1 MPRKLCNYAN
11 ASSETPKKGALYQR
25 GQYYIIENNDRK
37 GDRRRY
43 SVFINDSM
51 IGMGGSLARMKRFVN
66 QMYGS
71 FPFETDV
78 SESIEKKVKTFSRLA
93 QMTLRSEMKP
103 SKTKAASVQAKKSKA
118 KATPKKNPGAKK
130 TKPLVSEALK
140 PKAKKS
146 KAEPKAKV
154 KAGTMPTR
162 TSQGK
167 LNKKQA
173 DTALR
178 DLRNLPLD
186 VIVQTQSTF
195 EERYIKNN
203 HYTRVKNA
211 IEKQIALLKT
221 KKPTQGSLF

>member
-1 MPRKLCNYAN
+1 MMPRKLCNYAN

-93 QMTLRSEMKP
+93 QRTLRSEMKP
-103 SKTKAASVQAKKSKA
+103 SRVKAVSVPATKS

-130 TKPLVSEALK
+130 TKPLVSESLK
-140 PKAKKS
+140 PKPKPNKLTATRWKKFKTDS
-146 KAEPKAKV
+146 ERARMKADESELLKINRELSEYPSTGVPKI
-154 KAGTMPTR
+154 GRLLTENR
-162 TSQGK
+162 Q
-167 LNKKQA
+167 
-173 DTALR
+173 
-178 DLRNLPLD
+178 
-186 VIVQTQSTF
+186 
-195 EERYIKNN
+195 
-203 HYTRVKNA
+203 A
-211 IEKQIALLKT
+211 IEFINQ
-221 KKPTQGSLF
+221 QGRLF